1 MRTDEKLPVYT
12 AAMFASPTD
21 ECDIVMKGGVTSGIV
36 YPYAILELAR
46 RYRFRSVGGTSA
58 GAIAASLAVA
68 AEYART
74 VRGDPAGF
82 VRLQR
87 YCDELPEHMPGL
99 FQPEPRYRR
108 LLAYL
113 LRAQSGRS
121 AWRLVAGLPSIAPVQ
136 AAVGAI
142 AGAVTMWALRAGLA
156 GILLGGIVG
165 LVIAL
170 IAHALRLVR
179 TDLPESDFGLC
190 PGTDQPGGRGPALT
204 TWLHAAIQEIAFG
217 EDWQSS
223 PPLTFG
229 HLLGSSTDRQIDL
242 RVITTNLGM
251 GRPHTLPTLGILAA
265 YSDPEWR
272 RLFPGDVCDWIAARV
287 TEPAHMP
294 GLSSFPSSN
303 DLPVLVAA
311 RMSLAFPLL
320 FAAVPVHVRD
330 FANAELQRATGAT
343 PAIQNRRIL
352 FADGGIR
359 SNFPIHLFDAL
370 LPERPT
376 FALSLD
382 DLPPGM
388 ATGNQRVFIPA
399 TARHGFGL
407 PARETGS
414 LGGLFGSIVRA
425 AKDWQDQLLSTMP
438 GQRERI
444 AHVLLSANE
453 GGLNLTMPP
462 ERARALM
469 HRGLEVGRRFAN
481 NALDFDEHRWRRSLV
496 AYDQLARMSDTVHQT
511 WTDGFGSWLLRYL
524 THPKSYRRLTEDDRY
539 HMHDSLGAVA
549 DLDGAFEPGII
560 DADRKLPLPVGILR
574 VTAIL
579 SGRRRPAH

>member
-1 MRTDEKLPVYT
+1 MRDDQELPVYT
-12 AAMFASPTD
+12 AEMFASPAD

-58 GAIAASLAVA
+58 GAIAASLAAA

-74 VRGDPAGF
+74 VRGDTAGF
-82 VRLQR
+82 VRLQNH
-87 YCDELPEHMPGL
+87 CDGLPERMADL

-108 LLAYL
+108 LLRYL

-121 AWRLVAGLPSIAPVQ
+121 LYGLIADLPL
-136 AAVGAI
+136 AAPLPATVGIVVGAI
-142 AGAVTMWALRAGLA
+142 GMWALRAGLA
-156 GILLGGIVG
+156 GILLGAIIGM
-165 LVIAL
+165 VIAL
-170 IAHALRLVR
+170 VVHALRLVR
-179 TDLPESDFGLC
+179 THLPQSDFGVC
-190 PGTDQPGGRGPALT
+190 PGTDQPGGNGPALT
-204 TWLHAAIQEIAFG
+204 SWLHAAIQDIAFG
-217 EDWQSS
+217 EGWKGR

-229 HLLGSSTDRQIDL
+229 HLLGTGSDGQIDL

-251 GRPHTLPTLGILAA
+251 GRPHTLPTLGITAA
-265 YSDPEWR
+265 YSDAEWR
-272 RLFPGDVCDWIAARV
+272 RLFPGDVCDWIGGTV

-294 GLSSFPSSN
+294 GLSSFPSPN

-330 FANAELQRATGAT
+330 FANAELQRATGAA
-343 PAIQNRRIL
+343 PVIQNRRIL
-352 FADGGIR
+352 FADGGIS

-370 LPERPT
+370 LPGRPT

-382 DLPPGM
+382 SLPLRTTIGD
-388 ATGNQRVFIPA
+388 QRVFIPI
-399 TARHGFGL
+399 TARQGFGL
-407 PARETGS
+407 PAREAVS
-414 LGGLFGSIVRA
+414 LGGLFRSIFKT

-444 AHVLLSANE
+444 AHVMLSADE

-469 HRGLEVGRRFAN
+469 RRGLEVGRRFADG
-481 NALDFDEHRWRRSLV
+481 ALNFDEHRWRRSLV
-496 AYDQLARMSDTVHQT
+496 AYDQLARLSETVHQT
-511 WTDGFGSWLLRYL
+511 WSSGFGSWLLRYMAQ
-524 THPKSYRRLTEDDRY
+524 PRSYRRLTMTDRNTI
-539 HMHDSLGAVA
+539 HDSLGEVA
-549 DLDGAFEPGII
+549 DLAEAFEPGIN
-560 DADRKLPLPVGILR
+560 DADHKLPRPVGILR
-574 VTAIL
+574 I
-579 SGRRRPAH
+579 SPRY